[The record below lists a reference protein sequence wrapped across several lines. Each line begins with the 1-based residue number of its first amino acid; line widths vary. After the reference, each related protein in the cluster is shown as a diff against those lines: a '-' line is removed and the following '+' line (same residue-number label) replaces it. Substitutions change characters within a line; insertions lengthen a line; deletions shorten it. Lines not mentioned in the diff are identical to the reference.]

1 MADGPTAQAP
11 APFRTALICHGGD
24 RLNREALARWLA
36 SFSELALIV
45 ELEEP
50 KQRLWRRVRREVKR
64 VGPLR
69 FPDVLAFRLYYR
81 LTMAARDRA
90 WKERMLAALLDR
102 YPPLPASTRI
112 IRASSPNTDEV
123 RRALREAAPD
133 LMLARCKSLLKASV
147 FSVPRA
153 GTFVMHPGIC
163 PEYRNAH
170 GCFWALSR
178 GDLERVGMTLLR
190 IDRGVDT
197 GPVFGYYHADF
208 DEQSD
213 SHIVIQYKVV
223 FDNLDALAAKLAEI
237 QAGRARPIETAGR
250 ESAEWGQPWLSA
262 YWSWR
267 RAARRR
273 SRERESGR
281 ADHAPVS

>member
-1 MADGPTAQAP
+1 MGDGTTAA
-11 APFRTALICHGGD
+11 APFRTALICHADD

-36 SFSELALIV
+36 SFSELALVV

-64 VGPLR
+64 VGALR

-81 LTMAARDRA
+81 MTMAARDRE
-90 WKERMLAALLDR
+90 WKERTLAALLER
-102 YPPLPASTRI
+102 YPPLPASTRVL
-112 IRASSPNTDEV
+112 RASSPNTDEV
-123 RRALREAAPD
+123 KRALREAAPD
-133 LMLARCKSLLKASV
+133 LMLARCKSLIKASV
-147 FSVPRA
+147 FSAPRV

-170 GCFWALSR
+170 GCFWALAR
-178 GDLERVGMTLLR
+178 GDRERVGMTLLR

-208 DEQSD
+208 DEQRD
-213 SHIVIQYKVV
+213 SHIVIQAKVV
-223 FDNLDALAAKLAEI
+223 FDNLDALAEKLTEI
-237 QAGRARPIETAGR
+237 AAGRAQTIETAGR

-262 YWSWR
+262 YWKWR

-273 SRERESGR
+273 SREAGR
-281 ADHAPVS
+281 ADHAAVS